1 MFPVL
6 PCGVIGFNILLLP
19 MQKILSVEGLSKN
32 YPAVKALDGLSLSVH
47 KGDVYGL
54 LGPNGS
60 GKTTT
65 LGIVLGVTNAS
76 AGRYSWFG
84 EGNDNSLRKRIGA
97 LLNKPN
103 FYPYLNGF
111 QNLKIVADI
120 KDIKNP
126 NIAEKLEIAGIA
138 ENAHRKFQTYST
150 GMRQRLALASTL
162 LGNPEVLVLDEPTNG
177 LDPEGIADVRELIKT
192 IASQGITVI
201 IASHLLD
208 EVQKVCSHVAV
219 LKGGIKRYEGH
230 VQSLLAGHDSIEIGS
245 NNLGKLESV
254 LTAFE
259 GTDELKR
266 IEDKFQVKLK
276 DGFKAAELS
285 AFLITNGV
293 DITYFAHNKGS
304 LEQEFLQL
312 LFDQRA

>member
-1 MFPVL
+1 
-6 PCGVIGFNILLLP
+6 
-19 MQKILSVEGLSKN
+19 MQKILSIEGLSKN
-32 YPAVKALDGLSLSVH
+32 YPGVKALDGLNLSVQ

-65 LGIVLGVTNAS
+65 LGIILGVTNATS
-76 AGRYSWFG
+76 GTYSWFEQG
-84 EGNDNSLRKRIGA
+84 SGDSLRKRIGA

-120 KDIKNP
+120 KDLKNP

-138 ENAHRKFQTYST
+138 KNANRKFQTYST
-150 GMRQRLALASTL
+150 GMRQRLALAATL
-162 LGNPEVLVLDEPTNG
+162 LGDPEVLVLDEPTNG
-177 LDPEGIADVRELIKT
+177 LDPEGIADVRELIKS
-192 IASQGITVI
+192 IANQGITVI
-201 IASHLLD
+201 MASHLLD

-219 LKGGIKRYEGH
+219 LKNGQKRYEGH
-230 VQSLLAGHDSIEIGS
+230 VQSLLSGHDSIEIGS
-245 NNLGKLESV
+245 DDLGKLQSV

-259 GTDELKR
+259 GADELKR
-266 IEDKFQVKLK
+266 MEDKFQVKLK
-276 DGFKAAELS
+276 HGFKAAELS

-293 DITYFAHNKGS
+293 DITHFAHNKGN

-312 LFDQRA
+312 LSDRRA